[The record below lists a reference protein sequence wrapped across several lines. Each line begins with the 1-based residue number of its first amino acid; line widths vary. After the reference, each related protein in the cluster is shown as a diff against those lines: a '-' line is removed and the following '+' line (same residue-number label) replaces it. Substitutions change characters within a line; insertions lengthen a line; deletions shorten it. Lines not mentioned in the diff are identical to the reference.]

1 MNATD
6 QAPAATEADVAAVLL
21 RHASCLD
28 LVAADLV
35 AIEGVKAAVRVAAY
49 LRAEASLART
59 AARLAGVPVN
69 PETEE
74 TTNANT

>member
-28 LVAADLV
+28 LVAADLT

-59 AARLAGVPVN
+59 AARLIPTVI

-74 TTNANT
+74 TANADA